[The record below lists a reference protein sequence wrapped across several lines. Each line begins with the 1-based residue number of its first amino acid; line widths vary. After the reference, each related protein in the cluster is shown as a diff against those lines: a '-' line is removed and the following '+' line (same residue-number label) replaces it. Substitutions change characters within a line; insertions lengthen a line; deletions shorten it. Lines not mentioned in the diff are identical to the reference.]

1 MTPGD
6 FSFLVFF
13 AAVFLCFGRLPS
25 VALRQHLLAWSSV
38 ALYALWDWRFVPVL
52 LGVTATAWL
61 GGMAI
66 GGART
71 RVRLVTTCA
80 VGAVLL
86 ILSGFKYLG
95 FLAGVLASLGLSAD
109 SEFRLTLIFPLGIS
123 YYSFR
128 AISYLVDVRRG
139 NAEVERRFHLMLLY
153 IGFFPIIA
161 AGPIT
166 RASAFL
172 SQADTL
178 DRASPQALSQA
189 AYKFAVGFVMKA
201 VIADA
206 LVGIAAPVL
215 TNPGEW
221 SQSAVWVASFAC
233 YAQLYFDFAGY
244 SLMAIGC
251 AAWLGFKV
259 PPNFNWPTLAVSIG
273 DYWRRW
279 HMSLS
284 SWLRDYLYIP
294 LGGSQKGALRAYGNL
309 FLVMLLSGIWHG
321 PSWNF
326 VAWGGMHGL
335 ALVVFKFWRQ
345 QLPGHLLKVL
355 DASMIWTV
363 GCFLL
368 TQFWIF
374 LSRIV
379 FGTASIDK
387 AGAVVTA
394 LFEANPGASNDYPLW
409 LALAIATPLVL
420 DGVIGPRTLGMNR
433 AKAISPVAGALALGA
448 MMGVALWLLPLT
460 RAPFIYVQY

>member
-309 FLVMLLSGIWHG
+309 
-321 PSWNF
+321 
-326 VAWGGMHGL
+326 
-335 ALVVFKFWRQ
+335 
-345 QLPGHLLKVL
+345 
-355 DASMIWTV
+355 
-363 GCFLL
+363 
-368 TQFWIF
+368 
-374 LSRIV
+374 SRIV